1 MQQWDWNTYTLCSE
15 NLWCKDMSA
24 APASGA
30 WQNAGM
36 IICPCSMSS
45 LASIASG
52 AGINLI
58 HRSADVTLKER
69 RPLIIAP
76 RETPLNLI
84 HLRNMQSVTRAGATI
99 MPFAPAFYNN
109 TTSFKDMMQYF
120 SGRMLDQLHI
130 EHNLCLRWG
139 MTSIDQV
146 PCKTSKS
153 VESPVHPTRSFANT
167 QWDHTAWHDMGSLT
181 SPVFTSKKRMTI
193 ARYASAPYIINLVP
207 HIFTRLK
214 NLDGISAFKKILLS
228 CFSDKIHYS
237 RFLNAPEMK
246 KIRGDTFLPTTSRR
260 QKFLDTGAALPN
272 FFPNSFT
279 YFQHAVM

>member
-1 MQQWDWNTYTLCSE
+1 MHRIIIGVSGACGMPIAEELLKNILKVPNTETHLVISRGSE
-15 NLWCKDMSA
+15 RVLQSECNSGTEILTRYAYKTYDAKDMSA

-30 WQNAGM
+30 WQNDGM

-52 AGINLI
+52 AGMNLI

-84 HLRNMQSVTRAGATI
+84 HLRNMQLVTEAGATI

-109 TTSFKDMMQYF
+109 TTSFKDMIQYF

-139 MTSIDQV
+139 D
-146 PCKTSKS
+146 
-153 VESPVHPTRSFANT
+153 E
-167 QWDHTAWHDMGSLT
+167 
-181 SPVFTSKKRMTI
+181 
-193 ARYASAPYIINLVP
+193 
-207 HIFTRLK
+207 
-214 NLDGISAFKKILLS
+214 
-228 CFSDKIHYS
+228 IH
-237 RFLNAPEMK
+237 
-246 KIRGDTFLPTTSRR
+246 
-260 QKFLDTGAALPN
+260 
-272 FFPNSFT
+272 
-279 YFQHAVM
+279 